1 MYRVSC
7 LKKSLT
13 LGLLLLLLLLFFFF
27 LQAYRLE
34 PLILKHY
41 STVKPLVIHSYESVN
56 KTPYTK
62 METRAYA
69 AFQSSTELLDSEKV
83 DISDKDSVDSGGSSV
98 TKDSSPSQKRKLT
111 FKGEAQTCLNL
122 FYTDSTHTVYCMSLF
137 QFKVCQ
143 AM

>member
-1 MYRVSC
+1 MLEEITNSC
-7 LKKSLT
+7 
-13 LGLLLLLLLLFFFF
+13 FVIIIIIIFFF

-69 AFQSSTELLDSEKV
+69 AFQSSTELLDNEKV